1 MSQERFD
8 DLTRSVAGS
17 VSRGRMLKA
26 LAGGALAAAAGAV
39 LGARHAEA
47 DKCKKMNEHCGMTK
61 HCCIGL
67 VCVNHRCLLVK
78 G

>member
-8 DLTRSVAGS
+8 DLTRSVASS
-17 VSRGRMLKA
+17 VSRGRMLKV
-26 LAGGALAAAAGAV
+26 LASGALAAAAGAV

-47 DKCKKMNEHCGMTK
+47 DKCKGFGKHCGK
-61 HCCIGL
+61 DKNCCAPL
-67 VCVNHRCLLVK
+67 VCYNHMCLNVK